1 MPLIDVKLYEGR
13 LDGDTETELIAKLT
27 DAVAEVF
34 GDTARA
40 STWIV
45 LQEVPA
51 TRWGIAGEPGKP
63 PLSARG

>member
-13 LDGDTETELIAKLT
+13 LDGATETELIARIT

-34 GDTARA
+34 GDQARA
-40 STWIV
+40 ATWIV

-51 TRWGIAGEPGKP
+51 TRWGIAGVPGKP